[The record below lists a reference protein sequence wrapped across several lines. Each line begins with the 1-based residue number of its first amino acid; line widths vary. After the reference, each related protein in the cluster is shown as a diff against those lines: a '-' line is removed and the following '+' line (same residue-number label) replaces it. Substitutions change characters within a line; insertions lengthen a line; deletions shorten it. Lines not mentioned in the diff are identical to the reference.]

1 VVSDAA
7 ATIARLEARVACLE
21 KKITE
26 RSALIRSI
34 TREVCGDDLLTLT
47 LFAAGLPPVPRAS
60 FGLRGWKETTA
71 LVPGDI
77 ESTMN
82 ELWRSVTPPV
92 AVEEE

>member
-1 VVSDAA
+1 VNDPAL
-7 ATIARLEARVACLE
+7 TIARLEARVAYLE
-21 KKITE
+21 KKMAE

-34 TREVCGDDLLTLT
+34 TREVCGEDLLSLT
-47 LFAAGLPPVPRAS
+47 LFAAGLPPLPRAG

-71 LVPGDI
+71 LASGQVEG
-77 ESTMN
+77 TMK